1 MTEYRHEVK
10 HGITTAELLVLRQRL
25 RAVLRPDEHTAGGR
39 YMVRSLYF
47 DDARDTALREKL
59 DGVGKR
65 QKFRL
70 RLYNGDAGLVKLEKK
85 IKRGGLC
92 RKLTEQMAPETVL
105 ALVGGGDWT
114 PEGPLA
120 QELKARMSAGLRPR
134 TLVDYTREAFVFP
147 AGNVRVTLDYELRT
161 GLDCTAIFDRNCV
174 TVPVPGDPAILEV
187 KWDEFLPDIVR
198 DAVALTGVRAGAFSK
213 YAACRAYG

>member
-10 HGITTAELLVLRQRL
+10 HEITTAEL
-25 RAVLRPDEHTAGGR
+25 
-39 YMVRSLYF
+39 
-47 DDARDTALREKL
+47 
-59 DGVGKR
+59 
-65 QKFRL
+65 
-70 RLYNGDAGLVKLEKK
+70 
-85 IKRGGLC
+85 
-92 RKLTEQMAPETVL
+92 
-105 ALVGGGDWT
+105 
-114 PEGPLA
+114 
-120 QELKARMSAGLRPR
+120 
-134 TLVDYTREAFVFP
+134 FVFP

-213 YAACRAYG
+213 YAACRTYG